1 MPKSANALME
11 SAENFP
17 QKETIQGV
25 PVVLDLATVDDITI
39 KNLQMTMVDAYEKS
53 FDGKD
58 EKEQFD
64 KVSEAIYAVVEYLLP
79 ESNFEQFQF
88 DLENIMGEID
98 EEKEGND
105 NDGNE

>member
-1 MPKSANALME
+1 MPKSANKLME

-17 QKETIQGV
+17 QNETVQGV

-39 KNLQMTMVDAYEKS
+39 KNMQMTMIDLYEKS
-53 FDGKD
+53 FDGKS

-64 KVSEAIYAVVEYLLP
+64 KVSEAIYSVVEYLLP
-79 ESNFEQFQF
+79 ENNFEQFQF

-98 EEKEGND
+98 EEKNGDD
-105 NDGNE
+105 NGDD